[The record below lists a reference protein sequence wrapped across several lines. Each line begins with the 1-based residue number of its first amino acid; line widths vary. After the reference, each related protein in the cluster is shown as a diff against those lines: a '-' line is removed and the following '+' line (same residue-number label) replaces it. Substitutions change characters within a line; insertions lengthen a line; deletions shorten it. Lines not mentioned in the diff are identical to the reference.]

1 MGAIHMKALK
11 KIAGVEVVSVNSRTA
26 ESGKAFA
33 AEWGIP
39 HSSTSLEES
48 IDRPGVDA
56 VILTTPSDQHH
67 DQTVLASR
75 MAGHA

>member
-11 KIAGVEVVSVNSRTA
+11 KIAGVEVVTVNSRTA

-39 HSSTSLEES
+39 HSALLDQ
-48 IDRPGVDA
+48 IDKAMPR
-56 VILTTPSDQHH
+56 
-67 DQTVLASR
+67 
-75 MAGHA
+75 